1 MNSFSHYHGKLAQ
14 KLTPKRYQHSVAVA
28 ETSLALAKI
37 HNIHS
42 GLAYLAGLLHD
53 YARDLPDP
61 ILAELAKRAGI
72 PSDPILDALP
82 ELWHGSV
89 GAFLVQKELGLK
101 HPALLQA
108 INNHILGHPQMTE
121 LDKIVFL
128 ADMIEPS
135 RDFPAVDQI
144 REKAFQ
150 DLNEAMI
157 LAFEQSIYY
166 LLDKKQLIHPLVIE
180 ARNKMILDAR
190 LEGR

>member
-1 MNSFSHYHGKLAQ
+1 MNSFSHYHGKVAN

-28 ETSLALAKI
+28 ETSWALAKM
-37 HNIHS
+37 HNVHP

-53 YARDLPDP
+53 YARDLPDA
-61 ILAELAKRAGI
+61 ILAELAKSAKL

-101 HPALLQA
+101 HPELLQA
-108 INNHILGHPQMTE
+108 IRNHILGHPEMSD
-121 LDKIVFL
+121 LDKVVFL

-135 RDFPAVDQI
+135 RAFQAVDQL

-150 DLNEAMI
+150 DLNEAMT
-157 LAFEQSIYY
+157 LAFEHSIRY
-166 LLDKKQLIHPLVIE
+166 LLDNKQLVHPLMIE
-180 ARNKMILDAR
+180 ARNKMIMDAR